1 MLINIL
7 PIVSRMGKVVHF
19 WDKCAL
25 AAREPT
31 IHRMKGDVHGFYMTH
46 KNLIWSKRL
55 QSYLSHKLL
64 LPVGLVQ
71 YYFFYKNLLVSGAL
85 GKPIK
90 SDPSLNVSH

>member
-1 MLINIL
+1 
-7 PIVSRMGKVVHF
+7 MGKVVHF

-71 YYFFYKNLLVSGAL
+71 YYFFF
-85 GKPIK
+85 IK
-90 SDPSLNVSH
+90 ICSYQGLWASQSSQIPH